1 MLDAKLLPIPQF
13 GFPLARMGSLPV
25 GVGEDERVF
34 LRAWT
39 NAVTFAQGRG
49 TLRALRF
56 SWYYIGPDPGR
67 LA

>member
-34 LRAWT
+34 LRA
-39 NAVTFAQGRG
+39 
-49 TLRALRF
+49 
-56 SWYYIGPDPGR
+56 
-67 LA
+67 